1 MNKKT
6 KCFTPNEMSHCSPV
20 GRRVKR
26 IRFTLIELL
35 VVIAIIAI
43 LAAMLLPALGSV
55 KEQGKTAQCTNNQ
68 KQIGLMLHGYISSY
82 NDWIPAA
89 QRSNTETGY
98 TFQNLLSMEAFKIP
112 TYGAVGSNKTVM
124 SLWTCPSTTKTWLDL
139 KGSGQSDWRGNY
151 CINNG
156 AVGRWQD
163 AANARKI
170 TLIQKVKS
178 LSIVPVVV
186 DSEAKNPRAS
196 NIQCLINAS
205 VGEHW
210 WSYSFNTQ
218 YGSVGYI
225 HNNHSNFLMLDGHVM
240 KVKSPSSWAQ
250 LKTVCFVNGWN
261 NTAAIK

>member
-1 MNKKT
+1 MNSKH
-6 KCFTPNEMSHCSPV
+6 M
-20 GRRVKR
+20 
-26 IRFTLIELL
+26 RFTLIELL

-43 LAAMLLPALGSV
+43 LAGMLLPALGSV

-68 KQIGLMLHGYISSY
+68 KQIGLMLYGYISSY

-89 QRSNTETGY
+89 QRGSASTESGY

-112 TYGAVGSNKTVM
+112 TYSAVGSNKTVM

-156 AVGRWQD
+156 AVGRYQN

-186 DSEAKNPRAS
+186 DSDAKYCKAS
-196 NIQCLINAS
+196 KMQCLVNAS
-205 VGEHW
+205 VGQHW
-210 WSYSFNTQ
+210 WSYDFPSGDQ

-225 HNNHSNFLMLDGHVM
+225 HNKHSNFLMLDGHVM
-240 KVKSPSSWAQ
+240 KVKRPSSWAQ
-250 LKTVCFVNGWN
+250 LKTVCFVAGWDS
-261 NTAAIK
+261 TAAIQ